1 MYVCSV
7 CVEEDDTVSFLRET
21 GSRGTRKSSGASQ
34 KPYGSKL
41 AIEELVG
48 IVRCCILSA
57 EEDNRE

>member
-57 EEDNRE
+57 EEDDRE